1 MANKRVSKKIT
12 GELRDQLLALDEK
25 DITSSFIYD
34 LFGEYKGKSKCNPYD
49 ILEIPPNSYGPDG
62 HKNKNSFTTTVGIWI
77 FNKWFIEKDLFDIFG
92 YINITINKKQ
102 LKNMNQDFSYLLI

>member
-1 MANKRVSKKIT
+1 MANTRVSKKIT

-49 ILEIPPNSYGPDG
+49 ILESNNRVEKLGGWEFLSYS
-62 HKNKNSFTTTVGIWI
+62 KK
-77 FNKWFIEKDLFDIFG
+77 LFSDEV
-92 YINITINKKQ
+92 
-102 LKNMNQDFSYLLI
+102 

>member
-12 GELRDQLLALDEK
+12 GELRDQLLALDEN

-49 ILEIPPNSYGPDG
+49 IL
-62 HKNKNSFTTTVGIWI
+62 
-77 FNKWFIEKDLFDIFG
+77 
-92 YINITINKKQ
+92 
-102 LKNMNQDFSYLLI
+102 